1 MRQIRKSGV
10 SSVGYGWWLFSLLA
24 CAEFSLRYTWR
35 NMPFLDLARYSSG
48 NEQMPFQGRILM
60 AWILHASAGNP
71 HFADILN
78 RLASHL
84 PVEMQSPYLLV
95 LLIVN
100 LIAIFVALLAARFS
114 LEHLTGDKTFAAW
127 ASLLLLY
134 MSYFNLV
141 VGYGIFMLPYDIPS
155 LSIFMMSVWAIL
167 KRRYWILALLVALGA
182 LNRETS
188 IFIPIFFGLYTWL
201 SERRDGSNW
210 KEHFKRWSSNF
221 PYLGIQV
228 AIWLAIRIWIH
239 HRFLHNVSD
248 ERTFANGLLT
258 VHLQKNLISLMKP
271 MQWPL
276 FLSLFGF
283 SLPLFVTKFR
293 LIGNRALAISTAV
306 VVVLW
311 TCLMLLVGV
320 VVEIRIFNELTA
332 FIMPCVAL
340 IVWNKW
346 FKPAS
351 VSAMPAQL

>member
-1 MRQIRKSGV
+1 MQQIRKSSA
-10 SSVGYGWWLFSLLA
+10 SSVGPGWWIFSLLA

-35 NMPFLDLARYSSG
+35 NAPFLDLARYAAG
-48 NEQMPFQGRILM
+48 EERMPYQGRVLM
-60 AWILHASAGNP
+60 AWILHRSAGNP
-71 HFADILN
+71 HCAAVLN

-84 PVEMQSPYLLV
+84 PVEMRSPYLLV
-95 LLIVN
+95 LLTVNIV
-100 LIAIFVALLAARFS
+100 AIFVALLAARFT

-134 MSYFNLV
+134 MSFFNLV
-141 VGYGIFMLPYDIPS
+141 VGYGMYMLPYDVLS

-188 IFIPIFFGLYTWL
+188 LFIPVFFGLYTWL
-201 SERRDGSNW
+201 SARREGENW
-210 KEHFKRWSSNF
+210 KENFRRWSSSL
-221 PYLGIQV
+221 PYLGIQIL
-228 AIWLAIRIWIH
+228 IWAALRAWIH
-239 HRFLHNVSD
+239 HRFLHNIQD
-248 ERTFANGLLT
+248 ERAFANGLLT
-258 VHLQKNLISLMKP
+258 MHLQQNFVSLLKP

-276 FLSLFGF
+276 LLSLFGF
-283 SLPLFVTKFR
+283 TLPLFVAKFR
-293 LIGNRALAISTAV
+293 LIGDRALAISTAV
-306 VVVLW
+306 IAVLW

-320 VVEIRIFNELTA
+320 VVEIRIFSELTA

-351 VSAMPAQL
+351 ISA